1 MKFNDIYRLK
11 KKGKKRCFSQPDH
24 WNCSCWSH
32 QWSSSWSMAIFQF
45 SYYLIPQQLLAQSVT
60 PSACKHFLCF
70 QVTTI
75 PVIFPPYWTH
85 FSFLFDVSF
94 FISPKAS
101 ECWNIQR
108 LNPCIFFMSSLNL
121 FHPIS
126 VITDVSQYSL
136 NVSPKSEAKLHTYL
150 HSDI

>member
-11 KKGKKRCFSQPDH
+11 KRGKKDVSPNQITETVLAEVTNDPQAGQWLFFSSPIT
-24 WNCSCWSH
+24 WSL
-32 QWSSSWSMAIFQF
+32 SSFWHNRSPPLPVNIFFASRLLQ
-45 SYYLIPQQLLAQSVT
+45 SQLF
-60 PSACKHFLCF
+60 FL
-70 QVTTI
+70 
-75 PVIFPPYWTH
+75 PYWTH